1 MTTFIRAAEV
11 WLPTDDGQ
19 LLEHG
24 GGLYPGAAAFG
35 QASRPLC
42 FGRAEGLPGQAWD
55 EARPVLLT
63 QFEGSTFR
71 RTALALAAGLHSAV
85 ALPIFIDDRLTS
97 VVVLLC
103 GPAGSGQGAIEL
115 WHNDPRITGD
125 LRLAA
130 GLFGA
135 DGQALQ
141 NLGEDAFLPRGS
153 GLPGLAWQRQAA
165 VFAAQLDEHPQFLR
179 AQTAA
184 AAGIVRGL
192 AVPCAT
198 PGAHTWVLN
207 LLSSRSTPIA
217 HRVESWLPGAAGGGY
232 QRSFGHCEVS
242 GALAAGQWIGA
253 HADAGPGAVAAF
265 AAVATDAPVAPVAPV
280 AGFGPIGLAFAT
292 GRAVVAD
299 DLRSAPD
306 LLTADA
312 AAVGLTSMLALPV
325 ADGAAVGEVLAL
337 YF

>member
-1 MTTFIRAAEV
+1 MSTFIRAVEV

-42 FGRAEGLPGQAWD
+42 FSRAEGLPGQAWD

-63 QFEGSTFR
+63 QFDGSTFR

-85 ALPIFIDDRLTS
+85 ALPIFIDDRLSS

-103 GPAGSGQGAIEL
+103 GPACTGQGAIEL

-135 DGQALQ
+135 DSQALQ
-141 NLGEDAFLPRGS
+141 HLSEDAFLPRGS
-153 GLPGLAWQRQAA
+153 GLPGRAWQRQTA
-165 VFAAQLDEHPQFLR
+165 VFAAQLDGHPQFLR

-198 PGAHTWVLN
+198 LGAHTWVLN
-207 LLSSRSTPIA
+207 LLSSRSSPIA
-217 HRVESWLPGAAGGGY
+217 RRVESWLPGAAGGGY
-232 QRSFGHCEVS
+232 QRSFGHCEIS
-242 GALAAGQWIGA
+242 GALAAGDWIGA
-253 HADAGPGAVAAF
+253 DVDAAPG
-265 AAVATDAPVAPVAPV
+265 VAPALAP
-280 AGFGPIGLAFAT
+280 ALAPAGGFGPIGIAFAS
-292 GRAVVAD
+292 GRAVVAEN
-299 DLRSAPD
+299 LAGQPD
-306 LLTADA
+306 PLTASA
-312 AAVGLTSMLALPV
+312 AALGLTSVLALPV
-325 ADGAAVGEVLAL
+325 GDGAAVGEVLAL